1 MNGRRFALLF
11 VLLACALQAFGA
23 DVHVAGPSPV
33 ADDVARQLQQRLTG
47 VSVARDDADARVVV
61 AVGAAAF
68 RLETAAR
75 KDTVP
80 VIGVALT
87 RHAWRQIPAGK
98 HTAVFWDPDP
108 VRQLRLVRALM
119 PGAKRVGVMSGS
131 ADDVLG
137 DGLQREA
144 KRLGMEIVR
153 SEPVQR
159 ATLVRQLNKVLAG
172 SDVLLGIDDPAV
184 FSPETGK
191 TVLLTSYRHGKP
203 VIGPSAAWVEAGSV
217 ASLASRLPDAVAT
230 LSEWIPP
237 LLAGGEIPAPQY
249 PRTYGVATNASV
261 ARSMQMSLP
270 SALSLEALA
279 SEREEPRP

>member
-1 MNGRRFALLF
+1 MQRGVAWFLF
-11 VLLACALQAFGA
+11 LMVCMTQAIGA
-23 DVHVAGPSPV
+23 DVRVIGPSPI
-33 ADDVARQLQQRLTG
+33 ANDVASQLQQRLEKI
-47 VSVARDDADARVVV
+47 SIARDDANARVVV

-68 RLETAAR
+68 REEAAR
-75 KDTVP
+75 NTQVP

-87 RHAWRQIPAGK
+87 RHAWRQVPAGK

-119 PGAKRVGVMSGS
+119 PGAKRVGVMSG
-131 ADDVLG
+131 ATDDALTAA
-137 DGLQREA
+137 LQREA
-144 KRLGMEIVR
+144 KRLGLVIVS
-153 SEPVQR
+153 SEPVQA
-159 ATLVRQLNKVLAG
+159 ATLSRQLNKVLAG
-172 SDVLLGIDDPAV
+172 SDVLLGIDDPGV
-184 FSPETGK
+184 FSAQTGK

-217 ASLASRLPDAVAT
+217 ASLASRLPDAIDMV
-230 LSEWIPP
+230 SQWIPS
-237 LLAGGEIPAPQY
+237 LLSGNELPAPQY